1 MKQYKILYAED
12 DESLAY
18 LTKDNLELNNFKVSH
33 FTNGNDCLDA
43 FNRNSF
49 DICILDI
56 MLPKMDGF
64 ELATLIRKKIQTF
77 LSFFFPLKH

>member
-1 MKQYKILYAED
+1 M
-12 DESLAY
+12 
-18 LTKDNLELNNFKVSH
+18 LELNNFKVSH